1 MRTVLYARPG
11 EKPARVEGEGAIARL
26 MKEGGGCL
34 WVDFEDPTED
44 DRRALSTLFGFH
56 RVAVENCL
64 ARCNHPRLEDYGAYV
79 ALTVHAIADPRPGS
93 PEEMDRFLQGL
104 LREDREG
111 GAEAALRTAEIDAF
125 LGERFLV
132 TWHEGAVAEIADLR
146 RRALE
151 VESVMER
158 GPDRILAELM
168 DQLTEGFASVA
179 DGLASL
185 VDRIEDRL
193 FTRAARPA
201 FRRILALK
209 KGLIRFRHLLGPQ
222 REVLHRLGRGEFRVV
237 SSEEAIL
244 FRDVYDRTYRVF
256 ETLESLRDMMTSA
269 LEVYLTVVS
278 NRTNEV
284 MRVLTVFS
292 IILMTAGLL
301 AGIYGMNFESI
312 PLARLGAGF
321 YILVGLMAAVSAAL
335 LAMFRKKRW
344 I

>member
-1 MRTVLYARPG
+1 MRTILYARPG
-11 EKPARVEGEGAIARL
+11 EKPGRVEGEEELSRL

-34 WVDFEDPTED
+34 WVDFEDPSED
-44 DRRALSTLFGFH
+44 DRRVLSSLFGFH
-56 RVAVENCL
+56 RIAVENCL
-64 ARCNHPRLEDYGAYV
+64 ARCNHPRLEDFGAYV
-79 ALTVHAIADPRPGS
+79 SLTVHAITDPRPGS
-93 PEEMDRFLQGL
+93 SEEMNRVLQGL
-104 LREDREG
+104 LREDLEG
-111 GAEAALRTAEIDAF
+111 GAAATLRTEEIDAF

-132 TWHEGAVAEIADLR
+132 TWHGGPVAEISDLR
-146 RRALE
+146 RRTLE
-151 VESVMER
+151 VGSIMDR

-168 DQLTEGFASVA
+168 DRLTGGFASVA
-179 DGLASL
+179 EGLASL
-185 VDRIEDRL
+185 IDRIEDRL
-193 FTRAARPA
+193 FTRAAQPA

-222 REVLHRLGRGEFRVV
+222 REVLHRLGRGEFKVV
-237 SSEEAIL
+237 SAEEAIL

-269 LEVYLTVVS
+269 LEVYLTVMS

-321 YILVGLMAAVSAAL
+321 YVVVGLMGVASAAL
-335 LAMFRKKRW
+335 LAVFRKKRW